1 MKKLSKIL
9 FFTIFLIFSSCSKDD
24 NSSSSTSTSIVG
36 VWDET
41 YIVMIENQGY
51 YLNYPNDK
59 VYTEQDTT
67 EMIIGTDLINRQWTF
82 ESNNDWSLTGSSLF
96 GPMSLSGTWQQN
108 GDNITINF
116 IDDLD
121 PYYGAEVMF
130 LTINSVSATAA
141 NLTFIDSDTTNTYDS
156 VGALIVEFYED
167 ISTYDLEKN

>member
-1 MKKLSKIL
+1 MKKLFNIL
-9 FFTIFLIFSSCSKDD
+9 LLSLLLIISSCSKDD
-24 NSSSSTSTSIVG
+24 NSSSSTNTSIVG

-51 YLNYPNDK
+51 YLNYPDDK
-59 VYTEQDTT
+59 VYTDQDTT

-108 GDNITINF
+108 GDNLTINF
-116 IDDLD
+116 IDNLD
-121 PYYGAEVMF
+121 PYGTEFMY

-141 NLTFIDSDTTNTYDS
+141 NLTMIDSDTTNTYNNQG
-156 VGALIVEFYED
+156 VPIVEFYED
-167 ISTYDLEKN
+167 ISRIDLEKN